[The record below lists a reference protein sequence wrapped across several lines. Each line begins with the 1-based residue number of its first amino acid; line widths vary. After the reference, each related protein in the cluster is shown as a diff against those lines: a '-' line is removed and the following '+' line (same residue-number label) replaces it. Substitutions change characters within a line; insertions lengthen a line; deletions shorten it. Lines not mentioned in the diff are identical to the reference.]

1 MIHHP
6 DTAVSLTIPIAFEN
20 WSRPESKKNYVHTR
34 VFNER
39 IYLNMKCLYK
49 KQTLQKAHRFGLKL
63 RNSTL
68 DLCEMI

>member
-6 DTAVSLTIPIAFEN
+6 FNAVSVTIPIAFEN

-39 IYLNMKCLYK
+39 IYFNMNCLYK
-49 KQTLQKAHRFGLKL
+49 NKHFKKPTD
-63 RNSTL
+63 L
-68 DLCEMI
+68 DSN